1 MTLFEKRFAAGVLA
15 FGAIMAVIGYF
26 AETPFGIII
35 LLACLLHT
43 VYVYFSS
50 NGDDDGNS

>member
-26 AETPFGIII
+26 NETPFGIII

>member
-1 MTLFEKRFAAGVLA
+1 MTSFEKRFVAVVLV
-15 FGAIMAVIGYF
+15 FGFSSAIIGYF
-26 AETPFGIII
+26 NETPFGIII

>member
-26 AETPFGIII
+26 AETPFGMLM
-35 LLACLLHT
+35 LLVSVMYV
-43 VYVYFSS
+43 VYMYFSS
-50 NGDDDGNS
+50 NGDNDGNS